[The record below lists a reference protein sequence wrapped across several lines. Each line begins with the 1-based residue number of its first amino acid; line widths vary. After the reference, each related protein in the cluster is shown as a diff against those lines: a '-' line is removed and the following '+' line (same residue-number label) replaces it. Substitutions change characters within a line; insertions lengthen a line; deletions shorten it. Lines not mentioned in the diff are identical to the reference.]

1 MGVETALLISAGV
14 GAVSSVAQAR
24 AASSAL
30 NQTIERYKDE
40 KKYAELRAIQDENA
54 RRRVMD
60 ETLAANRAI
69 AGAAGIL
76 DDSRSFL
83 SIQEDVVAN
92 AVKDI
97 KNIRLNAKIANSKY
111 DQAIVNSK
119 IEKQSVAYNAIADV
133 SSYAMNGW
141 NYYKYYSPAP
151 KTKLTGL
158 SPGESQ
164 ARFGTPLAAGMQR

>member
-14 GAVSSVAQAR
+14 GAVSSIANAR
-24 AASSAL
+24 ASTIAL
-30 NQTIERYKDE
+30 SNTISRYQDE

-69 AGAAGIL
+69 AGSAGIL

-97 KNIRLNAKIANSKY
+97 KSIRLNAKIAGSKY
-111 DQAIVNSK
+111 DQAIINSK
-119 IEKQSVAYNAIADV
+119 IEQQSVAYNAIADV

-141 NYYKYYSPAP
+141 NYYKYYNPAP
-151 KTKLTGL
+151 KTRTQGIG
-158 SPGESQ
+158 PGESM
-164 ARFGTPLAAGMQR
+164 ARFGTPMAGGLQR

>member
-14 GAVSSVAQAR
+14 GAVSSVANAQA
-24 AASSAL
+24 ANAAL
-30 NQTIERYKDE
+30 NNDIARYKDE
-40 KKYAELRAIQDENA
+40 KKYAELRALQDENA

-83 SIQEDVVAN
+83 SIQEDVVSN

-97 KNIRLNAKIANSKY
+97 QSIRFNSKIANSKY
-111 DQAIVNSK
+111 DQAIINSK
-119 IEKQSVAYNAIADV
+119 IEKQQVAYNAIADV
-133 SSYAMNGW
+133 SSYAANGW
-141 NYYKYYSPAP
+141 NYYKYYNPAP
-151 KTKLTGL
+151 KTKTTGIG
-158 SPGESQ
+158 PGEST
-164 ARFGTPLAAGMQR
+164 ARFGTPLAAGLQK

>member
-14 GAVSSVAQAR
+14 GAVSSIANAR
-24 AASSAL
+24 ASTIAL
-30 NQTIERYKDE
+30 SNTIARYEDE

-97 KNIRLNAKIANSKY
+97 KSIRLNAKIAGSKY
-111 DQAIVNSK
+111 DQAIINSK
-119 IEKQSVAYNAIADV
+119 IEQQSVAYNAIADV

-141 NYYKYYSPAP
+141 NYYKYYKPAP
-151 KTKLTGL
+151 KTRTQGIG
-158 SPGESQ
+158 PGESM
-164 ARFGTPLAAGMQR
+164 ARFGNVLGAGLQR